1 MSRARLLIADDHAMV
16 AEGLRAM
23 LAAEHDVVDV
33 VANGLDVVASV
44 EQHHPDLVLLDIS
57 LPGRNGMELAKDLAG
72 HPSGVK
78 YLMLTMHAD
87 PLYADEAVRSGASGY
102 VLKMAGSEELR
113 FAIAEVL
120 AGRVYVS
127 PHLWEHRR
135 QTGPKSLLADQ
146 RLEALTDRQREV
158 LVLIAKGWGTRDI
171 ADELGI
177 GVKSVEFH
185 RNRIREVLGLTTT
198 AALVRFAI
206 EQGMV

>member
-1 MSRARLLIADDHAMV
+1 M
-16 AEGLRAM
+16 
-23 LAAEHDVVDV
+23 
-33 VANGLDVVASV
+33 
-44 EQHHPDLVLLDIS
+44 
-57 LPGRNGMELAKDLAG
+57 
-72 HPSGVK
+72 
-78 YLMLTMHAD
+78 
-87 PLYADEAVRSGASGY
+87 
-102 VLKMAGSEELR
+102 
-113 FAIAEVL
+113 L

-198 AALVRFAI
+198 AALVRWAI
-206 EQGMV
+206 TEGLV